1 MIGFPKNFTD
11 ISDCIHKRQSQGFIS
26 KNQTKTFLEQ
36 GSLYLE
42 KGLPHRKTE
51 DWKYFPFTKIDK
63 SNYIFSEDQEAPVQ
77 TYPSL
82 NKEGMATLRVINGK
96 LQTPSETQGFSVFHW
111 KDMLS
116 DKVKLDP
123 EIKKKI
129 NQALNKDRN
138 SLCCLN
144 NALSLNGL
152 VLIVEEDLKKPLDIQ
167 YIHSL
172 DEEGHRGLNLR
183 SFIFIREGCKAQV
196 LESFY
201 GSRYSAK
208 NKNLLVNLQTDGFLE
223 PHSSLHYI
231 RLDQGE
237 NEDVQFNQFFGDLEA
252 HSKIYSIT
260 LSLNSEVNRYL
271 TEISQK
277 AHSESCVRG
286 LSILNHKKYTDHKVS
301 ISHLEESSKSSQ
313 WYQSLLFHSAQHI
326 FNGKIHI
333 AKEAQKT
340 DAQQLSKN
348 YLLGDKAYAVSCP
361 ELQVLADDVKA
372 SHGAFVSSLEE
383 NRDMFFY
390 LQSRGLSKSQALNLI
405 LSSLVK
411 EAFSVLDDNALKTH
425 LENSA
430 FAQLESITKDT
441 I

>member
-26 KNQTKTFLEQ
+26 KNQTEAFLKQ
-36 GSLYLE
+36 GNLYLQ
-42 KGLPHRKTE
+42 KGLPHHKTE
-51 DWKYFPFTKIDK
+51 GWKHFPFTRIDK
-63 SNYIFSEDQEAPVQ
+63 LNYIFSEDKEAPVQ

-82 NKEGMATLRVINGK
+82 NKEGMVTLRVINGK
-96 LQTPSETQGFSVFHW
+96 LQTPVETQGFSVFHW
-111 KDMLS
+111 KDILS
-116 DKVKLDP
+116 DKVKLDS
-123 EIKKKI
+123 EIKQRI
-129 NQALNKDRN
+129 NQALTKDRN
-138 SLCCLN
+138 SLCYLN

-152 VLIVEEDLKKPLDIQ
+152 ILVVEENLKKPLDIQ

-172 DEEGHRGLNLR
+172 DEEGYRGLNLR
-183 SFIFIREGCKAQV
+183 SFIFVRKGCKAQV

-201 GSRYSAK
+201 GSKHSAK

-223 PHSSLHYI
+223 SYSSLHYV

-237 NEDVQFNQFFGDLEA
+237 DKDVQFNQFFGHLEA
-252 HSKIYSIT
+252 HSKIYSVT

-277 AHSESCVRG
+277 EHSESCVKG
-286 LSILNHKKYTDHKVS
+286 LSILNNKKYTNHKVS
-301 ISHLEESSKSSQ
+301 ISHLAESSKSSQ

-333 AKEAQKT
+333 AREAQKT
-340 DAQQLSKN
+340 DAQQLNKN

-372 SHGAFVSSLEE
+372 SHGAFISSLEE

-390 LQSRGLSKSQALNLI
+390 LQARGLSKLQALNLI

-411 EAFSVLDDNALKTH
+411 EAFSVLDENFLKTY
-425 LENSA
+425 LENKA
-430 FAQLESITKDT
+430 FAQLQFIMKDT
-441 I
+441 T